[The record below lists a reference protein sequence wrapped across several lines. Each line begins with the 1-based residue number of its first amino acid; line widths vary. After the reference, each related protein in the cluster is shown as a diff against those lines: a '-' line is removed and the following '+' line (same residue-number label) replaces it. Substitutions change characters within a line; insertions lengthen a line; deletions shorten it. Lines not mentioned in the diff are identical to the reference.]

1 MFEAIRDYTEPFAE
15 KIGLV
20 VHDVR
25 TGAVFSRN
33 PDRVFPSASVIKLAI
48 LWEFYR
54 RVAEGSLNPEEPYVL
69 HDDVKEGTTPYDTGI
84 LRDFHDGLV
93 LTLQDIVTMMIVI
106 SDDTATNIL
115 IDRFGKEAIN
125 ESMSRIGLT
134 HTRVQRRMMEYDKVR
149 AGIDN
154 EISAGDMDRYFTLL
168 LAQDSPMPAGC
179 RETMLDIL
187 ARQRYT
193 AAIPSLLS
201 EDTRIAH
208 KTGTI
213 GEVGLEHDVGLI
225 YGPDGRPA
233 VIVAALTQHL
243 ENRLH
248 VIGTIAKM
256 ALESSLC

>member
-93 LTLQDIVTMMIVI
+93 LTLQR
-106 SDDTATNIL
+106 STN
-115 IDRFGKEAIN
+115 R
-125 ESMSRIGLT
+125 
-134 HTRVQRRMMEYDKVR
+134 
-149 AGIDN
+149 
-154 EISAGDMDRYFTLL
+154 
-168 LAQDSPMPAGC
+168 
-179 RETMLDIL
+179 
-187 ARQRYT
+187 
-193 AAIPSLLS
+193 
-201 EDTRIAH
+201 
-208 KTGTI
+208 
-213 GEVGLEHDVGLI
+213 
-225 YGPDGRPA
+225 
-233 VIVAALTQHL
+233 
-243 ENRLH
+243 
-248 VIGTIAKM
+248 
-256 ALESSLC
+256 

>member
-149 AGIDN
+149 AGA
-154 EISAGDMDRYFTLL
+154 EIRPGHQLEPALPLEGEKIGFQPRVRIMVAACRAGEKVMFVECPHSFEVLDVERKMFNSHKR
-168 LAQDSPMPAGC
+168 SPYGPTR
-179 RETMLDIL
+179 RETV
-187 ARQRYT
+187 
-193 AAIPSLLS
+193 S
-201 EDTRIAH
+201 
-208 KTGTI
+208 
-213 GEVGLEHDVGLI
+213 GLV
-225 YGPDGRPA
+225 
-233 VIVAALTQHL
+233 Q
-243 ENRLH
+243 
-248 VIGTIAKM
+248 
-256 ALESSLC
+256 

>member
-115 IDRFGKEAIN
+115 IDRFGKVQSIYAKVHTCDFDVERNLTPGDGFNAGGCDLQL
-125 ESMSRIGLT
+125 SRRRTGL
-134 HTRVQRRMMEYDKVR
+134 QRRIQR
-149 AGIDN
+149 FRRRGLCTGI
-154 EISAGDMDRYFTLL
+154 
-168 LAQDSPMPAGC
+168 
-179 RETMLDIL
+179 
-187 ARQRYT
+187 
-193 AAIPSLLS
+193 
-201 EDTRIAH
+201 
-208 KTGTI
+208 
-213 GEVGLEHDVGLI
+213 
-225 YGPDGRPA
+225 
-233 VIVAALTQHL
+233 
-243 ENRLH
+243 
-248 VIGTIAKM
+248 
-256 ALESSLC
+256 